1 MNFFSLV
8 DENDTNDDLLREY
21 DDVESEKILWNTK
34 YNVGREKQKDI
45 YYKNRNKSDKWKYV
59 DSVNG
64 NKQVIGVT
72 ETGILY
78 ALNQDVGEADMKL
91 YRPGR
96 EELIK
101 IGGMEQQNFMDAFVV
116 GNIFVG
122 LVPDETGIYGDKI
135 YFWNTEKNFLYDYEI
150 SEKVYVAG
158 CKVDEEEIEKRNEKL
173 AHMEGMSKPARH
185 IFRKVERFENKIKF
199 RSVETRQLLK
209 QWNYPALICVIILL
223 VLDVFL
229 RFLTRN
235 SLQYSNREFVYLLQ
249 NCLLMGVLYCMVI
262 FILKAGY
269 PHLICIMQQESI
281 YSNKVNIFIKVLM
294 LLFFNFLLFFIQIY
308 YI

>member
-91 YRPGR
+91 YRPGQGR
-96 EELIK
+96 TLLRLV
-101 IGGMEQQNFMDAFVV
+101 GREQQNLWDAFVV
-116 GNIFVG
+116 GNIF
-122 LVPDETGIYGDKI
+122 DRTGSQM
-135 YFWNTEKNFLYDYEI
+135 N
-150 SEKVYVAG
+150 
-158 CKVDEEEIEKRNEKL
+158 RNL
-173 AHMEGMSKPARH
+173 WR
-185 IFRKVERFENKIKF
+185 
-199 RSVETRQLLK
+199 
-209 QWNYPALICVIILL
+209 
-223 VLDVFL
+223 
-229 RFLTRN
+229 
-235 SLQYSNREFVYLLQ
+235 
-249 NCLLMGVLYCMVI
+249 
-262 FILKAGY
+262 
-269 PHLICIMQQESI
+269 
-281 YSNKVNIFIKVLM
+281 
-294 LLFFNFLLFFIQIY
+294 
-308 YI
+308 